1 MSRPFRLV
9 LRFLTVVLIL
19 ALASVALAPTS
30 SPRGP
35 YLSALADLA
44 AGSAFAAPPDCAKM
58 ACSAPDNCTPSQSP
72 TRCGLDRIGGCATF
86 HC

>member
-30 SPRGP
+30 SPKGP

-44 AGSAFAAPPDCAKM
+44 AGSAFAAPPGM
-58 ACSAPDNCTPSQSP
+58 T
-72 TRCGLDRIGGCATF
+72 TRTHRALSIRKPQHLFGVWP
-86 HC
+86 